1 MDQHTNNPNDDL
13 NEPQPPQAPTP
24 FGEDPQPATPSPEPV
39 PTPEPAPQQAPPVN
53 EQPPGQGYSPPPE
66 QKPAS
71 APTQD
76 EKMWAMFC
84 HLAALAMYLPIP
96 FGNILGPLIVWLIK
110 KDEFPFVEDQGRES
124 LNFQISIGIY
134 FLACIPLIF
143 VVIGIPLII
152 GLGIFNLVMIII
164 SSISANKGE
173 TYRYPLNL
181 RLIK

>member
-1 MDQHTNNPNDDL
+1 
-13 NEPQPPQAPTP
+13 
-24 FGEDPQPATPSPEPV
+24 
-39 PTPEPAPQQAPPVN
+39 
-53 EQPPGQGYSPPPE
+53 
-66 QKPAS
+66 
-71 APTQD
+71 
-76 EKMWAMFC
+76 MWAMFC